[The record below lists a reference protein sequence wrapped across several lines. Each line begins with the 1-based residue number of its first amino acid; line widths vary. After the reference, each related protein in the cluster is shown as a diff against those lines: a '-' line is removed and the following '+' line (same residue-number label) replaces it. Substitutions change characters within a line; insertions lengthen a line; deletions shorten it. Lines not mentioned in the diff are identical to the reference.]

1 MGQHLYL
8 TDNHE
13 AALPNL
19 QVLTGIALNH
29 DTESLLAKVRFPNL
43 RKLGLYS
50 SIEEKSGLL
59 SSIHPLR
66 HLQTSKI
73 CKYLNLS
80 NPSSFQLILTKITLL
95 DVLVVSVSIWTA
107 LGSLTNLRILK
118 VVGCA
123 NVKLDCN
130 ESSFCQLEVFKM
142 VKVTDMI
149 WNMKKGAMPRLQHLV
164 IERSNFF
171 VIPLDELCCLSALRD
186 VEVLHPDPKLVDML
200 QQLQMR
206 DGCKLQVNPPLESGP
221 IPNN

>member
-1 MGQHLYL
+1 M
-8 TDNHE
+8 
-13 AALPNL
+13 
-19 QVLTGIALNH
+19 
-29 DTESLLAKVRFPNL
+29 
-43 RKLGLYS
+43 
-50 SIEEKSGLL
+50 
-59 SSIHPLR
+59 
-66 HLQTSKI
+66 
-73 CKYLNLS
+73 
-80 NPSSFQLILTKITLL
+80 
-95 DVLVVSVSIWTA
+95 
-107 LGSLTNLRILK
+107 LGSLTNLQILK

-164 IERSNFF
+164 IERCDFF

-186 VEVLHPDPKLVDML
+186 VEVLHPDPKLADML

-206 DGCKLQVNPPLESGP
+206 DGCKLQVNPPLESGS